1 MKAIGHLNPLPL
13 SDAQALID
21 LTLPDPEPGPHDL
34 LVRVRAVS
42 VNPVDVKVRA
52 GMAPPS
58 GQPRVLG
65 WDAAG
70 DVLAIGSE
78 VRGFAPGDR
87 VWYAGA
93 LQRNGSNAQ
102 LQTVDARIVGPM
114 PRKLDYTA
122 AAALPLTGITA
133 WELLFDRLG
142 VPPGG
147 GAGQRLLVVGGAGG
161 VGSILVQ
168 LARQFTQLEVVA
180 TASRPASQAW
190 ARDMGAHHVI
200 DHHQPLD
207 EALAAVGLSGGAH
220 LVASLTHTEAHYP
233 ALVRTLRPQG
243 RMALI
248 DDPRTL
254 DARPLKMKSASLHWE
269 FMFTRPMFET
279 EDMATQGRLLARLA
293 EAVDAGQL
301 RSTVTRD
308 FGELSVTTLR
318 EAHAWIESGQAIGKG
333 VLRLG

>member
-1 MKAIGHLNPLPL
+1 
-13 SDAQALID
+13 
-21 LTLPDPEPGPHDL
+21 
-34 LVRVRAVS
+34 
-42 VNPVDVKVRA
+42 
-52 GMAPPS
+52 
-58 GQPRVLG
+58 
-65 WDAAG
+65 
-70 DVLAIGSE
+70 
-78 VRGFAPGDR
+78 
-87 VWYAGA
+87 
-93 LQRNGSNAQ
+93 
-102 LQTVDARIVGPM
+102 
-114 PRKLDYTA
+114 
-122 AAALPLTGITA
+122 
-133 WELLFDRLG
+133 
-142 VPPGG
+142 
-147 GAGQRLLVVGGAGG
+147 
-161 VGSILVQ
+161 
-168 LARQFTQLEVVA
+168 
-180 TASRPASQAW
+180 
-190 ARDMGAHHVI
+190 VI

>member
-1 MKAIGHLNPLPL
+1 MKAIGHLHPLPL

-42 VNPVDVKVRA
+42 VNPVDAKVRA
-52 GMAPPS
+52 GMAPPP

-70 DVLAIGSE
+70 EVLAMGSQ
-78 VRGFAPGDR
+78 VQGLAIGDR

-93 LQRNGSNAQ
+93 LQRAGSNAP
-102 LQTVDARIVGPM
+102 LQTVDARIASRM
-114 PRKLDYTA
+114 PRSLDYAA

-142 VPPGG
+142 VPQGG
-147 GAGQRLLVVGGAGG
+147 GAGQRLLVVGAAGG

-168 LARQFTQLEVVA
+168 LARQFTQLDVVA
-180 TASRPASQAW
+180 TASRPDTQAW
-190 ARDMGAHHVI
+190 ARTLGAHHVI
-200 DHHQPLD
+200 DHRQPLD
-207 EALAAVGLSGGAH
+207 EALTAAGLSGGVH

-233 ALVRTLRPQG
+233 ALVRALRPQG
-243 RMALI
+243 RIALI
-248 DDPRTL
+248 DDPTAL

-279 EDMATQGRLLARLA
+279 DDMAAQGRLLAQLA
-293 EAVDAGQL
+293 EAVDAGRL
-301 RSTVTRD
+301 RSTVRRD
-308 FGELSVTTLR
+308 FGELSVATLR
-318 EAHAWIESGQAIGKG
+318 EAHAWVESGQAIGKG
-333 VLRLG
+333 VLRVG